1 MSMDVVEQE
10 LLMELEKIDAALNN
24 KALVWYEIRKSL
36 NILRTQNHRY
46 YISLSNKLFMDI
58 RAIYIEQL
66 PLYRLFPHMDRALSL
81 AHQLELRLRKQSR
94 RLDRVHEPAIEREME
109 IAC

>member
-1 MSMDVVEQE
+1 
-10 LLMELEKIDAALNN
+10 
-24 KALVWYEIRKSL
+24 
-36 NILRTQNHRY
+36 
-46 YISLSNKLFMDI
+46 MDI

-81 AHQLELRLRKQSR
+81 AHQLELRLRKKSR
-94 RLDRVHEPAIEREME
+94 RLDRIHEPAVEREME